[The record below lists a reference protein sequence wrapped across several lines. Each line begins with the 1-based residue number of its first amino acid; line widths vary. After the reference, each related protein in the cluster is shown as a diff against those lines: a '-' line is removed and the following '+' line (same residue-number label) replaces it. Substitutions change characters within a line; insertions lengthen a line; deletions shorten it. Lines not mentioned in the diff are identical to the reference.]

1 MNDDRQALAGRLVIP
16 PHVAHEVPWCQATRG
31 GSIEDRKLRSVV
43 TSIPPDIDELSLAVP
58 GELTSECDDAVRAIA
73 ALDAARGDHLRPLAT
88 LLLRAESVAS
98 SKIEHEEASVE
109 DYALALHGIKS
120 NASATSMV
128 AAGGAMDRLLRGPI
142 DAEGITSARAKLM
155 AEDLHEARY
164 AGRWRDVQNWIGGS
178 DYSPRGALY
187 VPPPAELVEEKMA
200 DLIRFSNR
208 TDVPVIAQAAVAH
221 AQFESIHPFTD
232 GNGRIGRALAATIIR
247 YRGVARNIVVPIASA
262 LVAQRDRYFD
272 SLNAYRRGD
281 GAPIVDAFARSALI
295 AAEEAQSTAD
305 RLAVM
310 PEQWH
315 QQVGDPRRSSAPALL
330 IASLAAEPIFT
341 ADDAE
346 RRLGIS
352 TATVYRAID
361 RLSAAGVIRP
371 LTNRERDQVW
381 GAGSLLDELDD
392 LGIRI
397 ATRARTDWQ

>member
-1 MNDDRQALAGRLVIP
+1 
-16 PHVAHEVPWCQATRG
+16 
-31 GSIEDRKLRSVV
+31 
-43 TSIPPDIDELSLAVP
+43 
-58 GELTSECDDAVRAIA
+58 
-73 ALDAARGDHLRPLAT
+73 
-88 LLLRAESVAS
+88 
-98 SKIEHEEASVE
+98 
-109 DYALALHGIKS
+109 
-120 NASATSMV
+120 MV

-142 DAEGITSARAKLM
+142 DAEGITSAHAKLM

-200 DLIRFSNR
+200 VLIRFSNR

-247 YRGVARNIVVPIASA
+247 YRGVARNVVVPIASA

-272 SLNAYRRGD
+272 PLNTYRRGD

-295 AAEEAQSTAD
+295 AADEAQSTAD

-315 QQVGDPRRSSAPALL
+315 QLAGDPRRS
-330 IASLAAEPIFT
+330 
-341 ADDAE
+341 
-346 RRLGIS
+346 
-352 TATVYRAID
+352 
-361 RLSAAGVIRP
+361 SAAGVIRP

-397 ATRARTDWQ
+397 ATRARTDW